1 MGKPSIKF
9 LLSAFFSRKGTGI
22 AMILGKEENE

>member
-1 MGKPSIKF
+1 MGKPSIGF
-9 LLSAFFSRKGTGI
+9 CDPLFSRKGTGI